1 MLHKFGRCAT
11 HTGSEENNEPSKNMN
26 EIATISK
33 VSRPYGP
40 NRTVDLSVESVRY
53 SISLGQGGNV
63 AWPECLDK
71 AALAAAVKNKS
82 GADEVVWDE
91 DAEVC
96 E

>member
-1 MLHKFGRCAT
+1 MI
-11 HTGSEENNEPSKNMN
+11 
-26 EIATISK
+26 EITTITK

-40 NRTVDLSVESVRY
+40 NRTVDVSADSVRY
-53 SISLGQGGNV
+53 SIALGQGGNV

-71 AALAAAVKNKS
+71 EALAAVVKDKT